1 MQFTTRTADD
11 RWLLPE
17 GIEEV
22 LPEEA
27 ARMENLRRLILDRFE
42 LWGYRQVITPLIE
55 YLDALLTGAGHDLD
69 LQTFKLTDQDSGRM
83 LGLRADMTPQV
94 ARIDARS
101 SRLDVPAR
109 FCYLGTVLRARTH
122 HLEKTRTPMQVGA
135 EIYGHAGIGADVEI
149 IRLML
154 DVMGLCGIGNVHL
167 DLGHVGIFHE
177 LARQA
182 GLSQAQESAIFSLL
196 QQKAAPDLAVYLA
209 ALDLPAGP
217 AAHLRGLPELYGPE
231 ALSRAREVLADAGPK
246 VYAALDEL
254 EGLGR
259 QLKHFMPTL
268 PIQFDLTEL
277 RGYRY
282 QTGIVFAAFVPGQGR
297 EIARGGRYNDV
308 GGSFGAARP
317 ATGFSADL
325 RQWLRLLPDRRRYDH
340 DEDWLGP
347 VLAPTAL
354 YPDDW
359 MLGAR
364 ITSLRMTGRAVIELL
379 DPASPDDA
387 LNGVTARKLGCS
399 HFLVPGQGEQ
409 SWDMLQV

>member
-1 MQFTTRTADD
+1 MQFTARAVED

-27 ARMENLRRLILDRFE
+27 ARMEKLRRRILDRFE
-42 LWGYRQVITPLIE
+42 LWGYRQVVTPLIE

-101 SRLDVPAR
+101 SRPEIPAR

-122 HLEKTRTPMQVGA
+122 PLEKTRSPMQVGA
-135 EIYGHAGIGADVEI
+135 ELYGHAGIEADVEV

-154 DVMGLCGIGNVHL
+154 DVMALCGIEDVHL
-167 DLGHVGIFHE
+167 DLGHVGIFQS
-177 LARQA
+177 LAQEA
-182 GLSQAQESAIFSLL
+182 GLTPGQENIVFALL
-196 QQKAAPDLAVYLA
+196 QQKAAPDLAGHLAGLALPSSLADHLA
-209 ALDLPAGP
+209 ALPDLHGPDALQRARELLATAGP
-217 AAHLRGLPELYGPE
+217 AVH
-231 ALSRAREVLADAGPK
+231 
-246 VYAALDEL
+246 AALDEL
-254 EGLGR
+254 ATLAARLAVFLPG
-259 QLKHFMPTL
+259 L

-308 GGSFGAARP
+308 GGCFGVARP

-325 RQWLRLLPDRRRYDH
+325 RQWLRLLPSEVESSADA
-340 DEDWLGP
+340 P
-347 VLAPTAL
+347 VFAPTAR
-354 YPDDW
+354 YPDNVA
-359 MLGAR
+359 LSACIAR
-364 ITSLRMTGRAVIELL
+364 LRAEGRVVIEQLEARCHSDAHDSATAL
-379 DPASPDDA
+379 D
-387 LNGVTARKLGCS
+387 LGCQ
-399 HFLVPGQGEQ
+399 HYLRPGVSGD
-409 SWDMLQV
+409 SWDLVQI